1 MIDKMLDK
9 WKDFISKKNKGRPN
23 GDFSYGD
30 NMSKVTIRL
39 PKTVYAQ
46 LELVN
51 LKESMEAF
59 PYDFDIKMKFINKIL
74 PLTTYLERPVDLE
87 TLGYDNIETLITLY
101 CDVLLSPL
109 SQRAQE
115 KMTQTIEKIL
125 EINQQ

>member
-9 WKDFISKKNKGRPN
+9 WKDFIGKKNKSRPDN
-23 GDFSYGD
+23 TFSYGQ
-30 NMSKVTIRL
+30 NMDKITIRL

-51 LKESMEAF
+51 LKESMDAF
-59 PYDFDIKMKFINKIL
+59 PYDFDLKMKFINKIL

-87 TLGYDNIETLITLY
+87 TLGYENIEVLITLY

-125 EINQQ
+125 EINHQ

>member
-1 MIDKMLDK
+1 MIEKMIDK
-9 WKDFISKKNKGRPN
+9 WKDFIGKKNKGRPN
-23 GDFSYGD
+23 NDFSYGD
-30 NMSKVTIRL
+30 NMSKITIRL

-51 LKESMEAF
+51 LKDSMEAF

-74 PLTTYLERPVDLE
+74 PLTTYLDRPVDLE
-87 TLGYDNIETLITLY
+87 ILGYDNIETLITLY
-101 CDVLLSPL
+101 CDVLLAPL

-125 EINQQ
+125 ETNLQ